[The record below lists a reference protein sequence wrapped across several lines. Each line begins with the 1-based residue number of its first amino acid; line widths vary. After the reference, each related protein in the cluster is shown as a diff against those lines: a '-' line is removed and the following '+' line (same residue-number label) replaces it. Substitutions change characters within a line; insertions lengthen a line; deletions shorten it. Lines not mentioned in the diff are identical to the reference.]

1 MNNKVRFR
9 ITGDLCTH
17 EKRAFSLSII
27 LFALSLFII
36 GYLSYIL
43 YSLSNYRDR
52 VETGLNVTVGQVGDI
67 LVEDVAGDKETNE
80 QFKKELLKTDGLI
93 GMGSFRNNTFFSA
106 GELSF
111 LHDIQ
116 KGHVKG
122 VSEEEFENT
131 YEGCFQ
137 TNVVNATLWESLNIE
152 LSEGKTPLDY
162 SVSGN
167 TWLMYL
173 SDTFKDMVKI
183 GETYYLYKDTGE
195 VISAY
200 FIAGFYSDSTRIFDA
215 QILLQ
220 ETTDSVGYYL
230 PEYSTVLV
238 FSGNEDGMFVCEEEK
253 YDEVVEQ
260 FYALAEEYSAD
271 ISVYSTEAIVSKAE
285 SNDRKIVSS
294 FLEISILLSVSA
306 LVMMVCSQTIGLL
319 SRSRDFGVWLS
330 NGATKKDL
338 SWAFIYQNMLRLII
352 ALPIAGTV
360 LLFMVKQEA
369 WDVETNDM
377 VVRNFW
383 SVSVPSMILIGI
395 IIVVLSSVIPLFILK
410 KTPVTSMLAGET

>member
-27 LFALSLFII
+27 LFALTLFII

-43 YSLSNYRDR
+43 HSLSDYRDR
-52 VETGLNVTVGQVGDI
+52 VEVGLNVSAGQVGDVSFHGI
-67 LVEDVAGDKETNE
+67 ENE
-80 QFKKELLKTDGLI
+80 QKEEFFRKIYSIDGLI
-93 GMGSFRNNTFFSA
+93 GMGYVENNALYSVE
-106 GELSF
+106 ELSF
-111 LHDIQ
+111 LHNIQ

-122 VSEEEFENT
+122 VTEEEFENT

-152 LSEGKTPLDY
+152 LSEGKTPSEY
-162 SVSGN
+162 SVSEN
-167 TWLMYL
+167 NCLMYL
-173 SDTFKDMVKI
+173 AEDFRSVVEIDEK
-183 GETYYLYKDTGE
+183 YYLYKPDGGIITE
-195 VISAY
+195 FTV
-200 FIAGFYSDSTRIFDA
+200 AGFYSDSTRIFDSRV
-215 QILLQ
+215 LLQ

-230 PEYSTVLV
+230 PEYSIILV
-238 FSGNEDGMFVCEEEK
+238 YSFGSEDGMFVCEEGK

-271 ISVYSTEAIVSKAE
+271 ISVYSTDAIVSKAE

-306 LVMMVCSQTIGLL
+306 LVMVICSQTIGLL

-395 IIVVLSSVIPLFILK
+395 IIVVLSSVIPLVILK
-410 KTPVTSMLAGET
+410 KTPVTNMLAGET